1 MANIAIRL
9 VPKPTVGR
17 DQVERLAR
25 KAGWRHGRTHDGP
38 LEIIWLAPERETG
51 IHWIEDDTM
60 MVSYLVVEGPAA
72 EPTAAFI
79 RDEMD
84 VFDTSSFVEYFAG
97 LDDEI
102 DVMNAVRMLG
112 VHCARSPFEP
122 NLFQLFRDALA
133 HPVSLVRRVAMLA
146 VAVAGWPEFEPL
158 LAGLSTDDLDVDV
171 RDDAIETLAIL
182 SEGLG
187 ID

>member
-1 MANIAIRL
+1 VATNREIRL
-9 VPKPTVGR
+9 VPRPPVGR
-17 DQVERLAR
+17 DEVERLAG

-38 LEIIWLAPERETG
+38 LEIIWLSPERETG

-60 MVSYLVVEGPAA
+60 MVRYLVVEGPAA

-122 NLFQLFRDALA
+122 NLYPLFRDALA
-133 HPVSLVRRVAMLA
+133 HPVPLVRRIAMLA
-146 VAVAGWPEFEPL
+146 VAVVRWPEFEPL
-158 LAGLSTDDLDVDV
+158 LAHLSTNDLDADV
-171 RDDAIETLAIL
+171 RDEAIETLAIL
-182 SEGLG
+182 SGSAG
-187 ID
+187 